1 MKSKTEVVLIGSNE
15 KMRTKW
21 LRWGQAESGGPR
33 REHGRPAS
41 LSCLVLLYINDINGG
56 CVIVQEGL
64 IVHIIYKHQF
74 FSDNTFYLSLLPSNV
89 QLLICQC
96 VCVPALYCSN
106 VHVHIRPDLQKKG
119 WFQRQREAQSF
130 IPVCW
135 RLIRSLILCLILCR
149 WKNDHQMHF

>member
-1 MKSKTEVVLIGSNE
+1 MIKMGSSWKRRPQERTWKTCFSE
-15 KMRTKW
+15 
-21 LRWGQAESGGPR
+21 
-33 REHGRPAS
+33 
-41 LSCLVLLYINDINGG
+41 SCLVLLYINDINGG

-74 FSDNTFYLSLLPSNV
+74 FDNTFYLSLLPSNV

-96 VCVPALYCSN
+96 VCVPALYYSN

-135 RLIRSLILCLILCR
+135 RLIRSLILCVLFCADERMITKCTFNSKKYNL
-149 WKNDHQMHF
+149 